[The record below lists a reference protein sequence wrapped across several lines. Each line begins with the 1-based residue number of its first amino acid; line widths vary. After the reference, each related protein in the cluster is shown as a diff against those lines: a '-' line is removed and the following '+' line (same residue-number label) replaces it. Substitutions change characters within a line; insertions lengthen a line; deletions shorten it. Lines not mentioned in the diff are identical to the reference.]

1 MKSSDSSRGV
11 NMVLGSRA
19 LHFAG
24 SESFERGSIYS
35 GAFVIHRSDKRIR
48 ERSSVDRDL
57 VLRNSSALF
66 SPDETVMEIGRKI
79 CQPRWPF
86 SASAS
91 ESFCV
96 RGFVC
101 TYKYCGH
108 VLGNSSR
115 TLYCDVYKL
124 TMQSMIDNLGTK
136 SEAASARLRRKE
148 ITFLLFR
155 GRVKGACMCA
165 ASASVIS
172 KRASQSHKHRVGAHF
187 ETF

>member
-1 MKSSDSSRGV
+1 M
-11 NMVLGSRA
+11 
-19 LHFAG
+19 
-24 SESFERGSIYS
+24 
-35 GAFVIHRSDKRIR
+35 IHRSDKRIR

-57 VLRNSSALF
+57 VLRNSSVLF

-86 SASAS
+86 SAS

-136 SEAASARLRRKE
+136 SEATLAGLPRRKE